1 MLLYLELCMLLV
13 VCCVTVRLEERTSNA
28 SGVALVTLNPDIG
41 ALVQTAISE
50 TVRSRCAG

>member
-1 MLLYLELCMLLV
+1 MLLV